1 MQDKKNIWYLDNGAS
16 NHICGDK
23 DKFIEFYE
31 AIKGNVT
38 FAGHSKVFIKEK
50 YMILIKLKDGSHQ
63 FIGDVYYIPTVKS
76 NISSLGQLLKKK
88 YEIKM
93 KDRILTLLDI
103 KKAMIAKVDMT
114 KNKMLLLNIET
125 DVSQC
130 LNAFVKD
137 ETWACKL

>member
-16 NHICGDK
+16 NHICEDK

-38 FAGHSKVFIKEK
+38 FAGHSKVSIKEK

-130 LNAFVKD
+130 LNACVKD
-137 ETWACKL
+137 ET

>member
-1 MQDKKNIWYLDNGAS
+1 MQDKKNISYLDNGAS
-16 NHICGDK
+16 NHIYGDK

-31 AIKGNVT
+31 TIRGNVT
-38 FAGHSKVFIKEK
+38 FAGHSKVSIEEK
-50 YMILIKLKDGSHQ
+50 YMILIKLKDGSHE

-114 KNKMLLLNIET
+114 KNRMLLLNIET

-130 LNAFVKD
+130 LNACVKD